1 MLSHLLPLLFLLVC
15 PLGMAAIMLGPGR
28 CAGSGVVPAMAPGTA
43 RGPCTPTRPP
53 VRPRPRPGP
62 GTATVTGLA
71 GSTSGGHR

>member
-15 PLGMAAIMLGPGR
+15 PLGMAATMLGPGR
-28 CAGSGVVPAMAPGTA
+28 CAGSGVVPAMARDRAGRPD
-43 RGPCTPTRPP
+43 RPCDHDRA
-53 VRPRPRPGP
+53 

>member
-43 RGPCTPTRPP
+43 RDRAGRPDRPCDHDRG
-53 VRPRPRPGP
+53 RDCDRDQ
-62 GTATVTGLA
+62 A
-71 GSTSGGHR
+71 GRLDFRRSPLR